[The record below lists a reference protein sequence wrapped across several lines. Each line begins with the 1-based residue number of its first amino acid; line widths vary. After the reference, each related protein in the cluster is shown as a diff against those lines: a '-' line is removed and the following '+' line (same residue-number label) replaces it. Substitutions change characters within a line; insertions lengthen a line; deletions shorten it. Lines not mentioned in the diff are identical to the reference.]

1 MSEGNKRNETSN
13 EIEIGPSPLRNPCS
27 ESVLRSARA
36 LASSFP
42 RNLLA
47 AHSGRYVALRQSGV
61 GPGRPISEGRAFPSF
76 FSVCSSVLL
85 VFSSIFW
92 FCPSVFLNLF
102 FFKHEFFYFSS
113 LIFKIW
119 SFFEFEQFLSLNMF
133 LFWTILNL
141 NFFWVWTIFQVWYFL
156 KFVKKLPNI
165 FNLELLHVWTFFK
178 FEYFRNLKFEN
189 YYCLVNF

>member
-1 MSEGNKRNETSN
+1 MSYSWRLTQILYPSRQEKRKRWAVLAPHSAAL
-13 EIEIGPSPLRNPCS
+13 GCS
-27 ESVLRSARA
+27 QSGGFYHSYSTWLTGWI
-36 LASSFP
+36 P

-165 FNLELLHVWTFFK
+165 FQFGTFT
-178 FEYFRNLKFEN
+178 
-189 YYCLVNF
+189 CLNIF